1 MVFTFWYNFCI
12 YFRPTSMIVIPAYLN
27 GDVGT
32 YLKSKSTQDEKA
44 GLSIHEAFKLLKSL
58 SCGLYELHRSSE
70 GIEHPK
76 PRMVH
81 RWVKWIKWSRDFNG
95 TFSDLK
101 PSNVLISDQGEAVIC
116 DFNSSIPLIQELPH
130 QCDCFNRKADDSSKR
145 EFQLNRILTWF

>member
-1 MVFTFWYNFCI
+1 MVFFMVNFI

-81 RWVKWIKWSRDFNG
+81 R
-95 TFSDLK
+95 
-101 PSNVLISDQGEAVIC
+101 
-116 DFNSSIPLIQELPH
+116 
-130 QCDCFNRKADDSSKR
+130 
-145 EFQLNRILTWF
+145 